1 MDELISKQAV
11 KDQFKDWKQYK
22 GICEVIDAVPTS
34 SEELISK
41 RYLYEMANHLESQA
55 MEMFIQAK
63 SVDEQLR
70 WGAILSERTAF
81 KNDIMDAPT
90 FRT

>member
-11 KDQFKDWKQYK
+11 KDQFKDWKHYK
-22 GICEVIDAVPTS
+22 VICEAIDAVPTD

-63 SVDEQLR
+63 SVDEKLR

-90 FRT
+90 YRT